1 MSLRMS
7 QWSSS
12 SASGRKSLRFHR
24 WNTLMAERQS
34 VRIASGLA
42 GSARRRAIAIAAYS
56 PRMGT
61 ASPPTWPEKFRASSV
76 LYPP

>member
-12 SASGRKSLRFHR
+12 SASWWESLSFHQ

-34 VRIASGLA
+34 VRNASCLA
-42 GSARRRAIAIAAYS
+42 GSASCSAIAIAAYS
-56 PRMGT
+56 PWMGT
-61 ASPPTWPEKFRASSV
+61 A
-76 LYPP
+76 